1 MSSSSSEANLYT
13 DEVKFAKLLVHPDK
27 AVRDDTLLSL
37 QRYLQSVT
45 SFEAFSMLKLWKAL
59 YYCLWLADK
68 VPIQQE
74 LIGRIASLTTVFPS
88 VDVSVLFLQQFFR
101 ILFREWSSLDQYRV
115 EKFYSLIRSMLNKIL
130 AMIVDSRFSTD
141 LMDRLLQLLYC
152 EALVKRPN
160 GIRFHIA
167 DIFIEEL
174 YKATE
179 EGGAIRTTAFVA
191 LLQPFLRI
199 VSNVTEQGV
208 FSDRIYKQVF
218 TKFLVEYSIESYHK
232 RKSSLDNKYAA
243 ASQELAPQELSHRVF
258 PRVQSK
264 HLQKIVFDL
273 ASSEGTAE
281 SCRKKLYSLHKQLS
295 ATTGCDFVAEDYD
308 VQTLEKEEEVLDRIT
323 VDCKACDKDGK
334 VDDNDDDAAALPTS
348 SSSAKV
354 ARKSKKLKR
363 SVDAND
369 DSAKTITAVT
379 STDSVTPKIDKVIDE
394 PSSQRPNK
402 RIAEP
407 LEQGLVT
414 KKAHAVAATKADT
427 IEGSTGRG
435 NSSVVQQPSKE
446 IVPDREAAFIA
457 SKVFAGRREGYK
469 FQKVGAIHPLQSL
482 LYHHHHH
489 HHRRHHHEKASSSLS
504 SSSSI
509 IINHHA

>member
-27 AVRDDTLLSL
+27 AVRDDTLFSL

-174 YKATE
+174 HKATE

-218 TKFLVEYSIESYHK
+218 TKFLVDYSIESYHK
-232 RKSSLDNKYAA
+232 RKSSVGDEYAA

-308 VQTLEKEEEVLDRIT
+308 VQTLEKEEDDVQDRIT

-334 VDDNDDDAAALPTS
+334 VDDNDAAAALPASSSS

-369 DSAKTITAVT
+369 DSSKTTTAVV
-379 STDSVTPKIDKVIDE
+379 STDSVTPKIDKVIEE

-414 KKAHAVAATKADT
+414 KKVHAVAATKADT

-469 FQKVGAIHPLQSL
+469 FQRVGAIHPLQSL
-482 LYHHHHH
+482 LYHHHQ
-489 HHRRHHHEKASSSLS
+489 S
-504 SSSSI
+504 SSSRMTCVRYRFI
-509 IINHHA
+509 CYCYCYRAI

>member
-1 MSSSSSEANLYT
+1 MSSSSSSSSETETDLYT

-68 VPIQQE
+68 APIQQE
-74 LIGRIASLTTVFPS
+74 LIGRIASLTTVFAS

-115 EKFYSLIRSMLNKIL
+115 EKFYSLIRSMLNKML
-130 AMIVDSRFSTD
+130 AMIVDSRFSAE

-160 GIRFHIA
+160 GIRFHIS

-179 EGGAIRTTAFVA
+179 EGGDIRTTAFVA

-199 VSNVTEQGV
+199 VSNVAEQGV
-208 FSDRIYKQVF
+208 FGDRVYKQVF
-218 TKFLVEYSIESYHK
+218 TKFLAEYSVESYHK
-232 RKSSLDNKYAA
+232 RKSSLGDGDAAA

-258 PRVQSK
+258 PRVQSRY
-264 HLQKIVFDL
+264 LQKIVFDL

-295 ATTGCDFVAEDYD
+295 ATTGCDFVGEDYD
-308 VQTLEKEEEVLDRIT
+308 VHALEKEDEEALERIT

-334 VDDNDDDAAALPTS
+334 VDDDDDDATALQS
-348 SSSAKV
+348 SSSSSKV
-354 ARKSKKLKR
+354 SRKSKKLKR
-363 SVDAND
+363 SADTNE
-369 DSAKTITAVT
+369 DSARTTAVT
-379 STDSVTPKIDKVIDE
+379 SADSITPKIVKVIDV

-402 RIAEP
+402 RIAEM

-414 KKAHAVAATKADT
+414 KKVHVVAATKADT
-427 IEGSTGRG
+427 IEGSTGLD
-435 NSSVVQQPSKE
+435 NSSVVQQSSKE

-469 FQKVGAIHPLQSL
+469 FQRVRTIHPLQSL
-482 LYHHHHH
+482 LYHYHHHH
-489 HHRRHHHEKASSSLS
+489 HHHHHA
-504 SSSSI
+504 
-509 IINHHA
+509 

>member
-1 MSSSSSEANLYT
+1 MSSSSSSSEADLYT

-68 VPIQQE
+68 APIQQE
-74 LIGRIASLTTVFPS
+74 LIGRIASLTTVFAR

-115 EKFYSLIRSMLNKIL
+115 EKFYSLIRSMLNKML
-130 AMIVDSRFSTD
+130 AMIVDSRFSD
-141 LMDRLLQLLYC
+141 ELMDRLLQLLYC

-174 YKATE
+174 HKATE

-199 VSNVTEQGV
+199 VSSVAEQGV
-208 FSDRIYKQVF
+208 FADRIYKQVF
-218 TKFLVEYSIESYHK
+218 TKFLAEYSIESYHK
-232 RKSSLDNKYAA
+232 KKSSLGDADAA

-258 PRVQSK
+258 PRVQSM
-264 HLQKIVFDL
+264 HLQKMVFDL

-281 SCRKKLYSLHKQLS
+281 SCRKKLYNLHKQLS

-308 VQTLEKEEEVLDRIT
+308 VHALEKEEEEEALERIT

-334 VDDNDDDAAALPTS
+334 VDDDAAAVLPAS
-348 SSSAKV
+348 SSSKV

-363 SVDAND
+363 SAHAND
-369 DSAKTITAVT
+369 DSAKTIAVT

-394 PSSQRPNK
+394 PSSQRPHK

-407 LEQGLVT
+407 LEQGLAT
-414 KKAHAVAATKADT
+414 KKVHAVVATKADT
-427 IEGSTGRG
+427 IEGSTGRD
-435 NSSVVQQPSKE
+435 NSSVVQQPSKG
-446 IVPDREAAFIA
+446 IVPDREAAFIT
-457 SKVFAGRREGYK
+457 SKVFTGRREGYK
-469 FQKVGAIHPLQSL
+469 FQRVGATHSLQSL
-482 LYHHHHH
+482 LYLHHHHH
-489 HHRRHHHEKASSSLS
+489 HHA
-504 SSSSI
+504 
-509 IINHHA
+509 

>member
-174 YKATE
+174 HKATE
-179 EGGAIRTTAFVA
+179 EGGAIKTTAFVA

-232 RKSSLDNKYAA
+232 RKSSLGDENAA
-243 ASQELAPQELSHRVF
+243 ASQELASQELSHRVF

-308 VQTLEKEEEVLDRIT
+308 VQTLEKEEEVLDRII
-323 VDCKACDKDGK
+323 VDYKACDKDGK
-334 VDDNDDDAAALPTS
+334 VDDADAAALPTS

-369 DSAKTITAVT
+369 DSSKTITSST
-379 STDSVTPKIDKVIDE
+379 STDSVTPKIDKVIE
-394 PSSQRPNK
+394 ESSSQRSNK

-414 KKAHAVAATKADT
+414 KKVHAVAATKADT
-427 IEGSTGRG
+427 IEGSTFRP
-435 NSSVVQQPSKE
+435 VVQQPSKE

-469 FQKVGAIHPLQSL
+469 FQRVGAIHPLQSL
-482 LYHHHHH
+482 LYHHYHHDMCS
-489 HHRRHHHEKASSSLS
+489 ESL
-504 SSSSI
+504 
-509 IINHHA
+509 HMLLLLL

>member
-1 MSSSSSEANLYT
+1 MSSSSEADLYT

-74 LIGRIASLTTVFPS
+74 LIGRIASLTTVFAS
-88 VDVSVLFLQQFFR
+88 FDVSVLFLQQFFR

-130 AMIVDSRFSTD
+130 AMIVDSRFSTE

-174 YKATE
+174 HKATE

-218 TKFLVEYSIESYHK
+218 TKFLVEYSIESHHK
-232 RKSSLDNKYAA
+232 RKSSLDNGYAA

-308 VQTLEKEEEVLDRIT
+308 VQTLEKEEEEEEAQDRIT
-323 VDCKACDKDGK
+323 VDYKACDKDGK
-334 VDDNDDDAAALPTS
+334 VDDDNDAAAALPAS
-348 SSSAKV
+348 SSSSKV

-363 SVDAND
+363 SADAND
-369 DSAKTITAVT
+369 DSAKTIAAAT
-379 STDSVTPKIDKVIDE
+379 STDSIPPTIDKVIDE

-402 RIAEP
+402 RIAES

-446 IVPDREAAFIA
+446 IVPDREAAFIT

-469 FQKVGAIHPLQSL
+469 FQRVGAIHPLQSL

-489 HHRRHHHEKASSSLS
+489 RSHHHERHHH
-504 SSSSI
+504 
-509 IINHHA
+509 HHA